1 MLRFIISLWA
11 SKLCLFFFKLT
22 GKEKDDRPGILA
34 LRLCDDFIDR
44 VKKPRLVVAVTGTNG
59 KTTISNL
66 VSDILKLEGKRV
78 AYNNWGANYKAG
90 QARCLLDA
98 VNIFNRPTKDAAVVE
113 VDELLSY
120 QTLPWIKPDYII
132 VTNICRDSIRRNA
145 HQEYIFNSINKGL
158 ALVPNTKLILNADDP
173 VSSFLGERYGGT
185 GEEDTKLPNKRI
197 YFSIAD
203 QKQEVLPTNVSDF
216 PVCPK
221 CGTKPEFLYKHYRD
235 IGKFKCPKC
244 GLASKKPKYIGTA
257 IDYGERTI
265 CVSEAG
271 QRESC
276 YPLVSD
282 TIFNAF
288 NIVAII
294 ALFRELGLSS
304 KKLAENIGRI
314 KIPESRMAFEECGGI
329 KIATFTAKGQ
339 NVSAASTVF
348 GYIAKE
354 PQDKELILLLDE
366 HYGDDKAI
374 ETITWLYE
382 SDFENLN
389 QPNIKK
395 IIVAGHRY
403 LDYRLRLKL
412 AGIPEEKV
420 VCVRDENTIPEY
432 VEFDGIDSIYI
443 LHDVYTVSKAKNIK
457 ERIKE
462 RMLNNE
468 R

>member
-1 MLRFIISLWA
+1 MLRFIISLWV
-11 SKLCLFFFKLT
+11 SKLCLFVFKLT
-22 GKEKDDRPGILA
+22 GREKDDRPGILA

-66 VSDILKLEGKRV
+66 VSDILKLEGKKV
-78 AYNNWGANYKAG
+78 AYNTWGANYKAG

-98 VNIFNRPTKDAAVVE
+98 VNIFNRPTKDAAIVE

-120 QTLPWIKPDYII
+120 KTLPWIQPNYII

-158 ALVPNTKLILNADDP
+158 AMVPKAKLILNADDP
-173 VSSFLGERYGGT
+173 VSSFLGETYGGS
-185 GEEDTKLPNKRI
+185 GAEDRLPNKRI

-221 CGTKPEFLYKHYRD
+221 CGTKPEFLYRHYRD
-235 IGKFKCPKC
+235 IGKFRCPKC
-244 GLASKKPKYIGTA
+244 GLTSKEPKYIGNA
-257 IDYGERTI
+257 IDFNEKKI

-271 QRESC
+271 KKENC

-294 ALFRELGLSS
+294 TLFRELGLSS
-304 KKLAENIGRI
+304 KKIAEDIGKI
-314 KIPESRMAFEECGGI
+314 KIPESRMTSEECNGI
-329 KIATFTAKGQ
+329 KISTFTAKGQ

-348 GYIAKE
+348 EYLAKE
-354 PQDKELILLLDE
+354 PSAKELILLLDE
-366 HYGDDKAI
+366 HYGDDTSI

-389 QPNIKK
+389 NPNIKK

-432 VEFDGIDSIYI
+432 VEFDGIESIYV

-462 RMLNNE
+462 RMSK
-468 R
+468 

>member
-1 MLRFIISLWA
+1 
-11 SKLCLFFFKLT
+11 
-22 GKEKDDRPGILA
+22 
-34 LRLCDDFIDR
+34 
-44 VKKPRLVVAVTGTNG
+44 
-59 KTTISNL
+59 
-66 VSDILKLEGKRV
+66 
-78 AYNNWGANYKAG
+78 
-90 QARCLLDA
+90 
-98 VNIFNRPTKDAAVVE
+98 
-113 VDELLSY
+113 
-120 QTLPWIKPDYII
+120 
-132 VTNICRDSIRRNA
+132 
-145 HQEYIFNSINKGL
+145 
-158 ALVPNTKLILNADDP
+158 
-173 VSSFLGERYGGT
+173 
-185 GEEDTKLPNKRI
+185 
-197 YFSIAD
+197 
-203 QKQEVLPTNVSDF
+203 
-216 PVCPK
+216 
-221 CGTKPEFLYKHYRD
+221 
-235 IGKFKCPKC
+235 
-244 GLASKKPKYIGTA
+244 
-257 IDYGERTI
+257 
-265 CVSEAG
+265 
-271 QRESC
+271 
-276 YPLVSD
+276 
-282 TIFNAF
+282 
-288 NIVAII
+288 
-294 ALFRELGLSS
+294 
-304 KKLAENIGRI
+304 
-314 KIPESRMAFEECGGI
+314 MAFEECGGI

>member
-1 MLRFIISLWA
+1 MLRFMISLWA

-22 GKEKDDRPGILA
+22 GREKDDRPGILA

-66 VSDILKLEGKRV
+66 VSDILKLEGKKV
-78 AYNNWGANYKAG
+78 AYNTWGANYKAG

-98 VNIFNRPTKDAAVVE
+98 VNIFNKPTKDAAIVE

-120 QTLPWIKPDYII
+120 KTLPWIQPNYII

-145 HQEYIFNSINKGL
+145 HQEYIFNSINRGL
-158 ALVPNTKLILNADDP
+158 SKVPKAKLILNADDP
-173 VSSFLGERYGGT
+173 VSSFLGEQYGGA
-185 GEEDTKLPNKRI
+185 GEESSKLPNKRI

-203 QKQEVLPTNVSDF
+203 QKQEVLPINVSDF

-221 CGTKPEFLYKHYRD
+221 CGTKPEFIYKHYRD
-235 IGKFKCPKC
+235 IGSFRCPKC
-244 GLASKKPKYIGTA
+244 GLASKKSKYIGTT
-257 IDYGERTI
+257 IDYDAKKI
-265 CVSEAG
+265 YVSEDG
-271 QRESC
+271 GNGTD

-288 NIVAII
+288 NVVAII
-294 ALFRELGLSS
+294 TLFRELGLSQ
-304 KKLAENIGRI
+304 KKIAADLGKV
-314 KIPESRMAFEECGGI
+314 KIPESRMTVEECGGI
-329 KIATFTAKGQ
+329 KISTFTAKGQ

-348 GYIAKE
+348 EYLAKE
-354 PQDKELILLLDE
+354 PSNKELILLLDE
-366 HYGDDKAI
+366 HYGDDKSI

-389 QPNIKK
+389 KDNIKK

-420 VCVRDENTIPEY
+420 VCVRDENTIPDY
-432 VEFDGIDSIYI
+432 VVFDDIESIYV

-457 ERIKE
+457 EKIKE
-462 RMLNNE
+462 KMQKQ
-468 R
+468 

>member
-1 MLRFIISLWA
+1 MFRFILSLWA

-22 GKEKDDRPGILA
+22 GREKDDRPGILA

-44 VKKPRLVVAVTGTNG
+44 VKKPKLVVAVTGTNG

-66 VSDILKLEGKRV
+66 VSDILQLEGKKV
-78 AYNNWGANYKAG
+78 AYNTWGANYKAG

-98 VNIFNRPTKDAAVVE
+98 VNIFNRPTKDAAIVE

-120 QTLPWIKPDYII
+120 KTLPWIQPDYII

-158 ALVPNTKLILNADDP
+158 SMVPDAKLILNADDP
-173 VSSFLGERYGGT
+173 VSSFLGEQYGGANQ
-185 GEEDTKLPNKRI
+185 EDKKLPNKRI
-197 YFSIAD
+197 YFSIENQHED
-203 QKQEVLPTNVSDF
+203 VLPTNVSDF
-216 PVCPK
+216 PVCPR
-221 CGTKPEFLYKHYRD
+221 CGTKPVFEYKHYRD
-235 IGKFKCPKC
+235 IGRFSCPKC
-244 GLASKKPKYIGTA
+244 GLASKKSKYVGSKL
-257 IDYGERTI
+257 DYDKRTI
-265 CVSEAG
+265 TITEAG
-271 QRESC
+271 QNVNE

-288 NIVAII
+288 NIVAIVT
-294 ALFRELGLSS
+294 LFRELGLSS
-304 KKLAENIGRI
+304 KKLANDISKI
-314 KIPESRMAFEECGGI
+314 KIPESRMTVEEYNGI
-329 KIATFTAKGQ
+329 KISTFTAKGQ

-348 GYIAKE
+348 EYLAKE
-354 PQDKELILLLDE
+354 PSDKELVLLLDE
-366 HYGDDKAI
+366 HYGDDQSI

-382 SDFENLN
+382 SDFEHLK
-389 QPNIKK
+389 QDNIKK

-432 VEFDGIDSIYI
+432 VTFDGIESIYV

-457 ERIKE
+457 EKIKE
-462 RMLNNE
+462 KMSSK
-468 R
+468 